1 MNNKEIALELTK
13 EFFTHASLDPQD
25 GKTYLEAFNEA
36 YTLIYN
42 NVCTAEANNNKS
54 KT

>member
-13 EFFTHASLDPQD
+13 EFFNHASLDPQD

-42 NVCTAEANNNKS
+42 NVCTAEANNTKS
-54 KT
+54 EI